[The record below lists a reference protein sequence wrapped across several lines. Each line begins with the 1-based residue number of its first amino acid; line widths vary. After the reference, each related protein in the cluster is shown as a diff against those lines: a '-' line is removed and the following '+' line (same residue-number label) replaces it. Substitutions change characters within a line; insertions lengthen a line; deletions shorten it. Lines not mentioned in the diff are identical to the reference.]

1 MDRYLVSQFE
11 LENPFP
17 KIDISCYL
25 EIFDKKNEYYITIVE
40 NGDCDRYILFLSFGV
55 IEFEE
60 DKIIFKDIRTGCDLV
75 MTKVG
80 KELFVNKG
88 YYFMKNKCFIDRGKS
103 NYSENYSML
112 DMKKECQRK
121 IRKNNSYLNALNLN
135 QIPLQLGD
143 YKNGCVHIDLDI
155 AFSYRIYYLV
165 GKTKIYLSLG
175 KWAKQGNKLLLQ
187 DLSLDCNFV
196 YLIKNNYLYSI
207 YSPNEIK
214 DTDRYSLDRL
224 FPFIMR

>member
-40 NGDCDRYILFLSFGV
+40 NGDCDRNILFLSFGV

-88 YYFMKNKCFIDRGKS
+88 YYFMKNKC
-103 NYSENYSML
+103 YSL
-112 DMKKECQRK
+112 D
-121 IRKNNSYLNALNLN
+121 
-135 QIPLQLGD
+135 
-143 YKNGCVHIDLDI
+143 
-155 AFSYRIYYLV
+155 

-207 YSPNEIK
+207 YSPNEIN

>member
-1 MDRYLVSQFE
+1 MNIILQ
-11 LENPFP
+11 L
-17 KIDISCYL
+17 L
-25 EIFDKKNEYYITIVE
+25 KKE
-40 NGDCDRYILFLSFGV
+40 DCGRYILFLSFGV
-55 IEFEE
+55 IEFEGN
-60 DKIIFKDIRTGCDLV
+60 KIIFKDIRAGCDLV

-80 KELFVNKG
+80 KGLFVNKG
-88 YYFMKNKCFIDRGKS
+88 YYFMKNKCFIDQGKS

-121 IRKNNSYLNALNLN
+121 IGKNDSYLNALNLN
-135 QIPLQLGD
+135 QIPLQLGG

-155 AFSYRIYYLV
+155 AFSYLIYYLV

-175 KWAKQGNKLLLQ
+175 KWVKQGNKLLLQ

-207 YSPNEIK
+207 YSPNEIN

>member
-121 IRKNNSYLNALNLN
+121 IRK
-135 QIPLQLGD
+135 I
-143 YKNGCVHIDLDI
+143 I
-155 AFSYRIYYLV
+155 
-165 GKTKIYLSLG
+165 
-175 KWAKQGNKLLLQ
+175 
-187 DLSLDCNFV
+187 
-196 YLIKNNYLYSI
+196 LI
-207 YSPNEIK
+207 
-214 DTDRYSLDRL
+214 
-224 FPFIMR
+224 

>member
-103 NYSENYSML
+103 NYSEN
-112 DMKKECQRK
+112 
-121 IRKNNSYLNALNLN
+121 NSYLNALNLN

-207 YSPNEIK
+207 YSPNEIN

>member
-165 GKTKIYLSLG
+165 GKTKIFLSLG
-175 KWAKQGNKLLLQ
+175 KWAKQESALSMYMTASKLN
-187 DLSLDCNFV
+187 CWNT
-196 YLIKNNYLYSI
+196 YSEKCVI
-207 YSPNEIK
+207 PKILK
-214 DTDRYSLDRL
+214 ALW
-224 FPFIMR
+224 

>member
-1 MDRYLVSQFE
+1 MERYLVSQFE

-25 EIFDKKNEYYITIVE
+25 EIYDKKNEYYITIVE

-103 NYSENYSML
+103 NY
-112 DMKKECQRK
+112 
-121 IRKNNSYLNALNLN
+121 
-135 QIPLQLGD
+135 
-143 YKNGCVHIDLDI
+143 KNGCVHIDLDI

-207 YSPNEIK
+207 YSPNEIN